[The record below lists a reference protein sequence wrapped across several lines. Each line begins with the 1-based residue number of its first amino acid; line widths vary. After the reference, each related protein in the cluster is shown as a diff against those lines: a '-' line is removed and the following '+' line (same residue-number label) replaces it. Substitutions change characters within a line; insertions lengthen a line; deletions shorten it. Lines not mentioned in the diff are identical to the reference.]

1 MEFPP
6 AWNEKAA
13 SMAKV
18 AQQHSRPPAQLLL
31 IICPAPPFLRF
42 HSFPINALTYKVA
55 IPSSLSFRA
64 VKEPLGPLCEL
75 ELGIFNPKLTILLC
89 IVLTWLS

>member
-1 MEFPP
+1 MDWESCFYGKGGTAALQASSSTPSDHMPP
-6 AWNEKAA
+6 A
-13 SMAKV
+13 
-18 AQQHSRPPAQLLL
+18 
-31 IICPAPPFLRF
+31 PFLRL